1 MKRMM
6 KKGFVMFLAMVM
18 LCMTLLTGCGEDPK
32 KTLTVFNYGNYIDP
46 EVLDIFEEE
55 TGIKIKYEEAT
66 TPEILYS
73 KYSAGSI
80 KYDVVCTSD
89 YMLERMIKEDKLV
102 PYNPDNFEHINNIGQ
117 TYWDFAKAFDP
128 TNEYT
133 IPYFYGTVGIL
144 YDTTKV
150 DGDITSWSVLFDGS
164 YSGEII
170 MMKSMRDAYMM
181 TLKYL
186 GYSINTTNRDEID
199 EAQKLLL
206 AQKKDVQS
214 YFVDETR
221 DELAAGNATMGVV
234 YSGDAFVAM
243 EENDKLDFVIPKEGT
258 NLWMDSWGITKQ
270 CDNMEAAEMF
280 LDFLM
285 REDIAKMNFEYIYYS
300 TPNEAVIEDMDEELK
315 NNEMIVPTDEI
326 NARCEVCKMTSE
338 ELLEYY
344 NQIWKELMAK

>member
-170 MMKSMRDAYMM
+170 MMKSMQKIQAAIQTALDGRTSFIIAHRLSTVRNADRIVVVQHGEI
-181 TLKYL
+181 TEQGNHRELIRQK
-186 GYSINTTNRDEID
+186 GY
-199 EAQKLLL
+199 
-206 AQKKDVQS
+206 
-214 YFVDETR
+214 
-221 DELAAGNATMGVV
+221 
-234 YSGDAFVAM
+234 
-243 EENDKLDFVIPKEGT
+243 
-258 NLWMDSWGITKQ
+258 
-270 CDNMEAAEMF
+270 
-280 LDFLM
+280 
-285 REDIAKMNFEYIYYS
+285 
-300 TPNEAVIEDMDEELK
+300 
-315 NNEMIVPTDEI
+315 
-326 NARCEVCKMTSE
+326 
-338 ELLEYY
+338 YY
-344 NQIWKELMAK
+344 NLYTNQFKEEREYEVLGKRLATEE